1 MAEAMVADTG
11 VEQLVAAIQRDVDLA
26 SLKLG
31 EEFFYASLP
40 LAVID
45 AVFSIGV
52 TYESTSRTVRRWC
65 EAQNPPWARRRSD
78 SSEEHTLSA
87 FIAIARSMPFDDLAA
102 KVFENRQRTSSRSG
116 ILKAEAA
123 IVFAEALVRQDIE
136 RFADMQDTARVARAY
151 TDILAI
157 PGQRSGISW
166 DYFLMLA
173 GSDDYIKA
181 DRMVCRYVGRAIGL
195 SQPATPQVAK
205 ALLLDAAAMLKTSHP
220 AVTPRALDYAIWSL
234 QRDAA

>member
-1 MAEAMVADTG
+1 MAEAVVTDTG
-11 VEQLVAAIQRDVDLA
+11 IERLVAAIKRDIDLA
-26 SLKLG
+26 NLKLG

-52 TYESTSRTVRRWC
+52 TYESTSRTVWRWC
-65 EAQNPPWARRRSD
+65 EAQSPPWARPRSEG
-78 SSEEHTLSA
+78 SEEQTLSA

-102 KVFENRQRTSSRSG
+102 NVFQNRQRTSSRSG

-123 IVFAEALVRQDIE
+123 ILFAEALVRQGIE
-136 RFADMQDTARVARAY
+136 RFADMQDTARVARVY

-166 DYFLMLA
+166 DYYLMLA

-181 DRMVCRYVGRAIGL
+181 DRMVCRYVGRALGL
-195 SQPATPQVAK
+195 SQSATPQHAK
-205 ALLLDAAAMLKTSHP
+205 GLLLDAAAVLKVSHP
-220 AVTPRALDYAIWSL
+220 SVTPRALDYAIWSL